1 MSTPIRRRTP
11 LVIAA
16 ALAAPWLACIEGPPD
31 PMLAKCSVAVEYRH
45 PELKSIDIAVVRRSA
60 SGITLDFEGVN
71 KETKDDYSDRILC
84 EFAPGDRYALARIVL
99 HGETLS
105 ESEVALVN
113 SELLLR
119 ELGGEAAGS

>member
-1 MSTPIRRRTP
+1 MGRRSRLALAT
-11 LVIAA
+11 
-16 ALAAPWLACIEGPPD
+16 ALAAPWIACVDGPPD

-45 PELKSIDIAVVRRSA
+45 PELRSIDIAVVRRSA

-71 KETKDDYSDRILC
+71 KESKEDYSDRILC
-84 EFAPGDRYALARIVL
+84 EFAPGDRYALSRIVL

-119 ELGGEAAGS
+119 ELGGEPAGS